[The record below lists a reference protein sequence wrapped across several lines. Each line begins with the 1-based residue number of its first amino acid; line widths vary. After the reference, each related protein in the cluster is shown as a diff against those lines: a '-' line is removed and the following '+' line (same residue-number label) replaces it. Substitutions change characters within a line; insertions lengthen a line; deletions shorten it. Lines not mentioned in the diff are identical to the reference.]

1 LNSRFHMEDQAVI
14 DLFENPNFFSRLIND
29 SVAQNNMLM
38 DNDKD
43 FHQQF
48 QHLASH
54 DQTALYSLL
63 SMEMQFTTEIHNLL
77 SLRDSE
83 KNLLKQTCSA
93 KSDDE
98 ISSATEAIEENYNS
112 QLDALRS
119 VQVRQFRKLVDALY
133 ERHCNTDVHIT
144 YFRYYFQL
152 FFSSRKTEPL
162 DMPFPES
169 LLQSTN
175 VHMHTVLDEGFT
187 IFLGNQL
194 KTMHNLR
201 LLNFNPV
208 YSQVALKSID
218 DVSTKL
224 QSALFLYGNHL
235 HGLIQ
240 LVKED
245 ADYHSLRKT
254 VAQLIIIA
262 KLLSYHMK
270 LSFCQ
275 KNYFHKLALYIRNIC
290 HLDLFKACERSP
302 ELHFSNLI
310 SQLEKIKALLKTTP
324 RSKRVEKTA
333 DNKHDTQF
341 TVGDVYI
348 TRHSN
353 LGAAQIIFHLV
364 SDESLSQMD
373 LTSRHGCMDGL
384 RNIIRVCHEFGITTI
399 SVPLLLVTEISPELH
414 NESWCLRRAEMVF
427 KSVKGFMIEF
437 AKYASTPQYT
447 IQFYLPENID
457 TSVFHHCSDMIPAI
471 FQTTGPLFADRKK

>member
-1 LNSRFHMEDQAVI
+1 MEDQAVM
-14 DLFENPNFFSRLIND
+14 DLFENPNLFARLVSD
-29 SVAQNNMLM
+29 SVAQNNLRT
-38 DNDKD
+38 DNAKD

-48 QHLASH
+48 QHLALH

-63 SMEMQFTTEIHNLL
+63 SMEMQFTIEIHNLL

-83 KNLLKQTCSA
+83 KTVLQQTCSA
-93 KSDDE
+93 KNDDE
-98 ISSATEAIEENYNS
+98 ISSAIEAIEENYNS

-144 YFRYYFQL
+144 KAE
-152 FFSSRKTEPL
+152 SL
-162 DMPFPES
+162 DMSFPES

-254 VAQLIIIA
+254 VAQLIITA
-262 KLLSYHMK
+262 KMK
-270 LSFCQ
+270 KLNFSQ
-275 KNYFHKLALYIRNIC
+275 KNYFHKHALYTRNIFD
-290 HLDLFKACERSP
+290 LDLFKACERSP

-310 SQLEKIKALLKTTP
+310 SQLEKIKTLLKTIL
-324 RSKRVEKTA
+324 RSKRVEKAA
-333 DNKHDTQF
+333 DDNHGTQL

-373 LTSRHGCMDGL
+373 LTSRHACMDGL

-457 TSVFHHCSDMIPAI
+457 ISVFHHCSDMIPAI

>member
-1 LNSRFHMEDQAVI
+1 MEDQAVM
-14 DLFENPNFFSRLIND
+14 DLFENPNLFARLVSD
-29 SVAQNNMLM
+29 SVAQNNLRT
-38 DNDKD
+38 DNAKD

-48 QHLASH
+48 QHLALH

-63 SMEMQFTTEIHNLL
+63 SMEMQFTIEIHNLL

-83 KNLLKQTCSA
+83 KTVLQQTCSA
-93 KSDDE
+93 KNDDE
-98 ISSATEAIEENYNS
+98 ISSAIEAIEENYNS

-133 ERHCNTDVHIT
+133 ERHCNTD
-144 YFRYYFQL
+144 L
-152 FFSSRKTEPL
+152 FFSSRKAESL
-162 DMPFPES
+162 DMSFPES

-254 VAQLIIIA
+254 
-262 KLLSYHMK
+262 
-270 LSFCQ
+270 
-275 KNYFHKLALYIRNIC
+275 
-290 HLDLFKACERSP
+290 DLFKACERSP

-310 SQLEKIKALLKTTP
+310 SQLEKIKTLLKTIL
-324 RSKRVEKTA
+324 RSKRVEKAA
-333 DNKHDTQF
+333 DDNHGTQL

-373 LTSRHGCMDGL
+373 LTSRHACMDGL

-457 TSVFHHCSDMIPAI
+457 ISVFHHCSDMIPAI

>member
-1 LNSRFHMEDQAVI
+1 MQSNLYFIAFSDTVLARRFKTTINVIPFNSRFHMEDQAVI
-14 DLFENPNFFSRLIND
+14 DLFENPNLFSRLISD
-29 SVAQNNMLM
+29 SVAQNNMRM

-144 YFRYYFQL
+144 
-152 FFSSRKTEPL
+152 RKAESL

-235 HGLIQ
+235 HGLIH

-262 KLLSYHMK
+262 KLL
-270 LSFCQ
+270 
-275 KNYFHKLALYIRNIC
+275 N
-290 HLDLFKACERSP
+290 LFKACERSP

-333 DNKHDTQF
+333 NNKHDTQF

-399 SVPLLLVTEISPELH
+399 SVPLLLINEISPELH

>member
-1 LNSRFHMEDQAVI
+1 MQSNLYFIAFSDTVLARRFKTTINVIPLNSRFHMEDQAVI
-14 DLFENPNFFSRLIND
+14 DLFENPNFFSRLISD
-29 SVAQNNMLM
+29 SVGQNNMRM

-98 ISSATEAIEENYNS
+98 ISSATEVALLSAIEENYNS

-144 YFRYYFQL
+144 
-152 FFSSRKTEPL
+152 RKAESM

-175 VHMHTVLDEGFT
+175 VHLHTVLDEGFT

-235 HGLIQ
+235 HGLIH

-254 VAQLIIIA
+254 
-262 KLLSYHMK
+262 
-270 LSFCQ
+270 
-275 KNYFHKLALYIRNIC
+275 
-290 HLDLFKACERSP
+290 DLFKACERSP

-333 DNKHDTQF
+333 DNKHDAEF

>member
-1 LNSRFHMEDQAVI
+1 
-14 DLFENPNFFSRLIND
+14 
-29 SVAQNNMLM
+29 
-38 DNDKD
+38 
-43 FHQQF
+43 
-48 QHLASH
+48 
-54 DQTALYSLL
+54 
-63 SMEMQFTTEIHNLL
+63 
-77 SLRDSE
+77 
-83 KNLLKQTCSA
+83 
-93 KSDDE
+93 
-98 ISSATEAIEENYNS
+98 
-112 QLDALRS
+112 
-119 VQVRQFRKLVDALY
+119 
-133 ERHCNTDVHIT
+133 
-144 YFRYYFQL
+144 
-152 FFSSRKTEPL
+152 
-162 DMPFPES
+162 
-169 LLQSTN
+169 
-175 VHMHTVLDEGFT
+175 MHTVLDEGFT

-235 HGLIQ
+235 HGLIH

-262 KLLSYHMK
+262 KLL
-270 LSFCQ
+270 
-275 KNYFHKLALYIRNIC
+275 N
-290 HLDLFKACERSP
+290 LFKACERSP

-333 DNKHDTQF
+333 NNKHDTQF

-399 SVPLLLVTEISPELH
+399 SVPLLLLH

>member
-1 LNSRFHMEDQAVI
+1 
-14 DLFENPNFFSRLIND
+14 
-29 SVAQNNMLM
+29 
-38 DNDKD
+38 
-43 FHQQF
+43 
-48 QHLASH
+48 
-54 DQTALYSLL
+54 
-63 SMEMQFTTEIHNLL
+63 
-77 SLRDSE
+77 
-83 KNLLKQTCSA
+83 
-93 KSDDE
+93 
-98 ISSATEAIEENYNS
+98 
-112 QLDALRS
+112 
-119 VQVRQFRKLVDALY
+119 
-133 ERHCNTDVHIT
+133 
-144 YFRYYFQL
+144 
-152 FFSSRKTEPL
+152 
-162 DMPFPES
+162 
-169 LLQSTN
+169 
-175 VHMHTVLDEGFT
+175 
-187 IFLGNQL
+187 
-194 KTMHNLR
+194 
-201 LLNFNPV
+201 
-208 YSQVALKSID
+208 
-218 DVSTKL
+218 
-224 QSALFLYGNHL
+224 
-235 HGLIQ
+235 
-240 LVKED
+240 
-245 ADYHSLRKT
+245 
-254 VAQLIIIA
+254 
-262 KLLSYHMK
+262 
-270 LSFCQ
+270 
-275 KNYFHKLALYIRNIC
+275 
-290 HLDLFKACERSP
+290 LFKACERSP